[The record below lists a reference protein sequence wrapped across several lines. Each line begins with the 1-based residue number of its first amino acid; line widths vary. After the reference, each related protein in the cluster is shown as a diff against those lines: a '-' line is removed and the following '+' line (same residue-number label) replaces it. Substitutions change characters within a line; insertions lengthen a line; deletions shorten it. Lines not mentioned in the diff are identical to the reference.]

1 LQSVTKGIQTKWTSI
16 KYNNELLAFKFIDTQ
31 GLADTTMTNSEVI
44 NIVKEAVAQNVNY
57 VNYFI
62 IILRP
67 GRMTDENRNALEYI
81 IKAFKLD
88 DTERKKHVLF
98 LLSHCECSNDQ
109 LQKKYIEE
117 CLADRTI
124 KRLLV
129 VEQGN
134 VQNLNCIGLPQPNE
148 VNTWMYQGIMQWM
161 GVQRKTL
168 MEYLSE
174 PIEGIQ
180 PVRDGFFENL
190 CTIL

>member
-1 LQSVTKGIQTKWTSI
+1 
-16 KYNNELLAFKFIDTQ
+16 
-31 GLADTTMTNSEVI
+31 MTNSEVI

-81 IKAFKLD
+81 IKAFQLD
-88 DTERKKHVLF
+88 DNKRKKHVLF

-124 KRLLV
+124 K
-129 VEQGN
+129 
-134 VQNLNCIGLPQPNE
+134 
-148 VNTWMYQGIMQWM
+148 
-161 GVQRKTL
+161 
-168 MEYLSE
+168 
-174 PIEGIQ
+174 
-180 PVRDGFFENL
+180 
-190 CTIL
+190 